1 MFQAESA
8 WPKKIQNSHKPR
20 HQARPVH
27 WLLHHPF
34 FSLSTNLHALYL
46 RVVTLIPWCL
56 SLVVP
61 DLRSLQLL
69 QPFPPLWRKYFLRF
83 WVASSSLYP
92 QTQSICC
99 PPLTRV
105 KEFPP
110 YISGSHSAMWQ
121 PYIAKMF
128 VLLFV
133 YSISCSNFLLF
144 CFSPN
149 SFLLTV
155 FTLHSKLKYQRTSR
169 WERIPFCDKQ
179 DTS

>member
-8 WPKKIQNSHKPR
+8 WSKKIQNSHKPR

-46 RVVTLIPWCL
+46 RVVTLIPRCL

-92 QTQSICC
+92 QTQ
-99 PPLTRV
+99 V
-105 KEFPP
+105 
-110 YISGSHSAMWQ
+110 Y
-121 PYIAKMF
+121 
-128 VLLFV
+128 LLP
-133 YSISCSNFLLF
+133 
-144 CFSPN
+144 SPN
-149 SFLLTV
+149 QSERISSLHLRQPLSNV
-155 FTLHSKLKYQRTSR
+155 AALHSKNVCSPLCLQHLLLQFS
-169 WERIPFCDKQ
+169 FVLFL
-179 DTS
+179 S